1 MHATFEKIH
10 KKVFGRIICIFHH
23 SEKSFSTVF
32 LLYSGHTTG
41 PRSYSGDLG
50 KDIKGEI
57 HTLPLADFE
66 VLANP
71 SLLALLNLI
80 SEETLRSLSNDHQIF
95 IGLIKIA
102 ITGEINLRWVS
113 MRIGPMVTSRFT
125 TTQARVV
132 RKWLSTPNPS
142 FELSRVM
149 RYLVYVWAEVFLVM
163 KHKNR
168 FLDAPRALLL
178 EVMLT
183 TKYCSYPERTLLAT
197 SMSTNGQ
204 MCHSES
210 VLPAMLASPSAEE
223 RRRAVEVIFSIREQ
237 GPRVWD
243 TETGVRPFM
252 VRIINITKYFY
263 CNHPFRERITRLT

>member
-1 MHATFEKIH
+1 MVIVYPKTEFAGHVVPKDGTGATLATNIQEFTETRGVSWESIGYLVSDGCEKMVGWRTGVHATFEKIH

-142 FELSRVM
+142 FEMSRVM
-149 RYLVYVWAEVFLVM
+149 RYLGYVWAEVFLVS
-163 KHKNR
+163 KHKNQ
-168 FLDAPRALLL
+168 FLEAPRALLL
-178 EVMLT
+178 
-183 TKYCSYPERTLLAT
+183 
-197 SMSTNGQ
+197 
-204 MCHSES
+204 
-210 VLPAMLASPSAEE
+210 
-223 RRRAVEVIFSIREQ
+223 
-237 GPRVWD
+237 
-243 TETGVRPFM
+243 
-252 VRIINITKYFY
+252 
-263 CNHPFRERITRLT
+263 